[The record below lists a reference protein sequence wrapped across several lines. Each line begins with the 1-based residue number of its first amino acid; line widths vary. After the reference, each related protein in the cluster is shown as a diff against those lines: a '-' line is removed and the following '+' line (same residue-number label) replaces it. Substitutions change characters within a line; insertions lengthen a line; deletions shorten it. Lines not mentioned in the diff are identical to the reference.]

1 MKNKKDQFIGVKQ
14 PLSKKL
20 SQLVFILFFSLFT
33 VFSVLVYT
41 SATRYV
47 LHREKINVGRSLE
60 KTRVRLSQANSSLT
74 SDDILEILYN
84 QIFADDIY
92 PHKRQNGIVRTGESI
107 DSILYVNQEMTL
119 YDVNRKPVFSTLR
132 TGMPTIG
139 KSMGKVIISKVADM
153 EGFVGTK
160 AIYSQKTGQL
170 LGYVQIFYNLG
181 RYYSMRQ
188 NIIVFLIMMEV
199 LGTV

>member
-84 QIFADDIY
+84 QVFADDIY

-139 KSMGKVIISKVADM
+139 KSMGKVIISKVAD
-153 EGFVGTK
+153 K
-160 AIYSQKTGQL
+160 DI
-170 LGYVQIFYNLG
+170 
-181 RYYSMRQ
+181 
-188 NIIVFLIMMEV
+188 
-199 LGTV
+199 